1 MRRCRR
7 PNRLVLPVDP
17 AQVEPCLRIIR
28 EQQWIGM
35 CHLCRDD
42 GQRHGDEDDAGGEEA
57 MKGVATGTSL
67 GCAPVLYETLAAV
80 FTCRAITL
88 VDLACILFL
97 FNSL

>member
-1 MRRCRR
+1 MDTAMERHVPPLPGGWSEAQRRGRR
-7 PNRLVLPVDP
+7 RW
-17 AQVEPCLRIIR
+17 R
-28 EQQWIGM
+28 EG
-35 CHLCRDD
+35 H
-42 GQRHGDEDDAGGEEA
+42 E
-57 MKGVATGTSL
+57 GVATGTSL